1 MHHRRHRTRTR
12 TRTRRPRLAATA
24 TAAVVFTCLALVTG
38 VVLARMQSG
47 PASHQSATTTAAD
60 PAPTPRTTAATTLVS
75 PSPKPSASRSAPPH
89 AKPRASASARAT
101 PSRTAQQ
108 PAPATGAVGRRTI
121 TLVNRLS
128 QTIWPA
134 IAADPKHPVAATG
147 WVLKPGQ
154 SLSFAIPDHWD
165 VRLWAR
171 AGCSFDA
178 AGNGSCLS
186 GGCGKFQ
193 CGSTW
198 GEFPSTLAEFNLNAW
213 NGMDFYDV
221 SQVEGYNLPMWVNSY
236 GGTSKDKIDANGC
249 TAAGCVK
256 DTIATCPKK
265 LQRTRDGR
273 VVACLSACLVFNT
286 DQTCCTGAY
295 AARPQCVPS
304 SWPVDS
310 AAVFKAADPN
320 AYSYVNDDATSV
332 FTCSGAC
339 GYRVTWGVSP

>member
-1 MHHRRHRTRTR
+1 MHHRR
-12 TRTRRPRLAATA
+12 RRRRFSGLAATA
-24 TAAVVFTCLALVTG
+24 AVLFTCLALVTG

-47 PASHQSATTTAAD
+47 PASAHRAVAAD
-60 PAPTPRTTAATTLVS
+60 PSATPRTTATATPLS
-75 PSPKPSASRSAPPH
+75 SSSPKTSPSRSASPH
-89 AKPRASASARAT
+89 ATPRTSPSATAS
-101 PSRTAQQ
+101 PSRTAKQ
-108 PAPATGAVGRRTI
+108 PTTAAKTPGKRTI
-121 TLVNRLS
+121 TLINRLN
-128 QTIWPA
+128 QTVWPA
-134 IAADPKHPVAATG
+134 IAADPKHPVEATG
-147 WVLKPGQ
+147 WVLRPGA

-171 AGCSFDA
+171 TGCSFDA
-178 AGNGSCLS
+178 AGNGNCLS
-186 GGCGKFQ
+186 GGCGHFQ

-221 SQVEGYNLPMWVNSY
+221 SQVEGYNLPMWINSY
-236 GGTSKDKIDANGC
+236 GGTSTDKIDANGC

-256 DTIATCPKK
+256 DTNATCPKK
-265 LQRTRDGR
+265 LQRIRDGHI
-273 VVACLSACLVFNT
+273 VACLSACLVFNT

-304 SWPVDS
+304 SWPVNS

-332 FTCSGAC
+332 FTCSGEC

>member
-1 MHHRRHRTRTR
+1 MHHRRN
-12 TRTRRPRLAATA
+12 RRRSGLAATA
-24 TAAVVFTCLALVTG
+24 AVLLTCLALVTG

-47 PASHQSATTTAAD
+47 PAPKQHTVAAVPAATPDTTATTAMPLAGAS
-60 PAPTPRTTAATTLVS
+60 PKRS
-75 PSPKPSASRSAPPH
+75 PSPSASPRVTKSAP
-89 AKPRASASARAT
+89 AKTSATST
-101 PSRTAQQ
+101 TKQ
-108 PAPATGAVGRRTI
+108 PAAATGPVGKRTI
-121 TLVNRLS
+121 TLVNRLHE
-128 QTIWPA
+128 TIWPA

-147 WVLKPGQ
+147 WVLRPGQ

-171 AGCSFDA
+171 TGCSFDA
-178 AGNGSCLS
+178 AGNGTCLS

-213 NGMDFYDV
+213 NGMDFYDA

-304 SWPVDS
+304 SWPIDS
-310 AAVFKAADPN
+310 ATVFKAADPN

-332 FTCSGAC
+332 FTCSGEC

>member
-1 MHHRRHRTRTR
+1 MRHHRRRH
-12 TRTRRPRLAATA
+12 RPRRYSGLAAT
-24 TAAVVFTCLALVTG
+24 TAVVLTCLALVTG
-38 VVLARMQSG
+38 VVLARMQTG
-47 PASHQSATTTAAD
+47 PAPDQRTTTAD
-60 PAPTPRTTAATTLVS
+60 PAATPATTAAATPLAT
-75 PSPKPSASRSAPPH
+75 PSPKPSQTPS
-89 AKPRASASARAT
+89 ASASSVPHAGTSPSANASS
-101 PSRTAQQ
+101 PSRTAKR
-108 PAPATGAVGRRTI
+108 PTAAAKTPGKRTI
-121 TLVNRLS
+121 TLVNRLD

-134 IAADPKHPVAATG
+134 IAADPKHPVEATG
-147 WVLKPGQ
+147 WVLRPGA
-154 SLSFAIPDHWD
+154 SLSFRIPDHWD

-171 AGCSFDA
+171 TGCSFDA
-178 AGNGSCLS
+178 AGHGHCLT
-186 GGCGKFQ
+186 GDCGRFQ

-221 SQVEGYNLPMWVNSY
+221 SLVEGNNLPMWINSY

-249 TAAGCVK
+249 SAAGCTR
-256 DTIATCPKK
+256 DANATCPAK
-265 LQRTRDGR
+265 LQRVRDGH
-273 VVACLSACLVFNT
+273 VVACLSACLVFKT

-310 AAVFKAADPN
+310 AAVFKAAEPN

-332 FTCSGAC
+332 LTCSGEC

>member
-1 MHHRRHRTRTR
+1 MHHRR
-12 TRTRRPRLAATA
+12 RTRRRPRRSGLAATA
-24 TAAVVFTCLALVTG
+24 AVLFTCLALVTG

-47 PASHQSATTTAAD
+47 PASHRTTATGAA
-60 PAPTPRTTAATTLVS
+60 PAPTPRTTAPTTLLS
-75 PSPKPSASRSAPPH
+75 PSPKPSASRSATPH
-89 AKPRASASARAT
+89 AKPRTSPSATAT
-101 PSRTAQQ
+101 PSRTAKQ
-108 PAPATGAVGRRTI
+108 PAPATGPVGTRTI
-121 TLVNRLS
+121 TLVNRLHE
-128 QTIWPA
+128 TIWPA
-134 IAADPKHPVAATG
+134 IAADPKHPVEATG
-147 WVLKPGQ
+147 WVLRPGAG
-154 SLSFAIPDHWD
+154 LSFAIPDHWD

-171 AGCSFDA
+171 TGCSFDA
-178 AGNGSCLS
+178 AGDGDCLS
-186 GGCGKFQ
+186 GGCGHFQ

-221 SQVEGYNLPMWVNSY
+221 SQVEGYNLPMWINSY
-236 GGTSKDKIDANGC
+236 GGASTDKVDGDGC

-256 DTIATCPKK
+256 DTIATCPEK

-273 VVACLSACLVFNT
+273 VVACLSACLVFDT

-295 AARPQCVPS
+295 AARPRCVPS
-304 SWPVDS
+304 SWPVNS

-332 FTCSGAC
+332 FTCSGEC

>member
-1 MHHRRHRTRTR
+1 MQHHRR
-12 TRTRRPRLAATA
+12 RRPRRYSGLAA
-24 TAAVVFTCLALVTG
+24 TAAVVLTCLALVTG
-38 VVLARMQSG
+38 VVLARMHTG
-47 PASHQSATTTAAD
+47 PASDRRTTTAG
-60 PAPTPRTTAATTLVS
+60 PAATPRTTAAATPLAS
-75 PSPKPSASRSAPPH
+75 PSRKPSPSGS
-89 AKPRASASARAT
+89 ASASAAPHAGT
-101 PSRTAQQ
+101 SPSAKASPSRRAAQQ
-108 PAPATGAVGRRTI
+108 PTAAAKAPGKRTI
-121 TLVNRLS
+121 TLVNRLD

-134 IAADPKHPVAATG
+134 IAADPKHPVEATG
-147 WVLKPGQ
+147 WVLRPGA
-154 SLSFAIPDHWD
+154 SLSFTIPDHWD

-171 AGCSFDA
+171 TGCSFDA
-178 AGNGSCLS
+178 AGDGTCLS
-186 GGCGKFQ
+186 GGCGHFQ

-221 SQVEGYNLPMWVNSY
+221 SQVEGYNLPMWINSY
-236 GGTSKDKIDANGC
+236 GGTSTDKVDSNGC

-265 LQRTRDGR
+265 LQRVRDGH

-332 FTCSGAC
+332 FTCSGEC

>member
-1 MHHRRHRTRTR
+1 MHRR
-12 TRTRRPRLAATA
+12 RRRRRYSGLAA
-24 TAAVVFTCLALVTG
+24 TAAVVLTCLALVTG

-47 PASHQSATTTAAD
+47 PASAPRAVAAD
-60 PAPTPRTTAATTLVS
+60 PPATPRATATASPLGS
-75 PSPKPSASRSAPPH
+75 PSPKTSPSRSASPH
-89 AKPRASASARAT
+89 TTPRASPAAKASS
-101 PSRTAQQ
+101 SRPAKQ
-108 PAPATGAVGRRTI
+108 PAAAGTPGKRTI
-121 TLVNRLS
+121 TLVNRLD

-134 IAADPKHPVAATG
+134 IAADPKHPVEATG
-147 WVLKPGQ
+147 WVLRPGA
-154 SLSFAIPDHWD
+154 SLSFTIPDHWD

-171 AGCSFDA
+171 TGCSFDA
-178 AGNGSCLS
+178 AGDGDCLT
-186 GGCGKFQ
+186 GGCGHFQ

-221 SQVEGYNLPMWVNSY
+221 SLVEGNNLPMWINSY

-249 TAAGCVK
+249 SAAGCTR
-256 DTIATCPKK
+256 DANATCPAK
-265 LQRTRDGR
+265 LQRVRDGR

-286 DQTCCTGAY
+286 DQTCCTGDY

-310 AAVFKAADPN
+310 AKVFKAAEPF

-332 FTCSGAC
+332 LTCSGEC